1 MDRNRF
7 AGFGFVLFGLS
18 FLRPIL
24 TAGSIGN
31 IGAFNLLMAI
41 GGIALASLGA
51 RMAYRGGTSEGGF
64 ALSRRDGASLAF
76 AATFVF
82 IGAVAYAFV
91 G

>member
-1 MDRNRF
+1 MDRNRI

-24 TAGSIGN
+24 TTGIGN
-31 IGAFNLLMAI
+31 IGAFNLLLAI

-51 RMAYRGGTSEGGF
+51 QMAYRGGTSESGF
-64 ALSRRDGASLAF
+64 AIFRRVGASLAF